1 MLICLHRERKERRDT
16 HMEKEKDFISKFSEL
31 TEENQRYVVAV
42 QQALIFAQST
52 SERIDQQ
59 ENKTSRGEVYV

>member
-1 MLICLHRERKERRDT
+1 
-16 HMEKEKDFISKFSEL
+16 MEKEKDFISKFSEL

-59 ENKTSRGEVYV
+59 ENKTSRGEVYEQHCL

>member
-1 MLICLHRERKERRDT
+1 
-16 HMEKEKDFISKFSEL
+16 MEKKKEKDFISKFSEL